1 MVEAVLS
8 AVIGAGLDEATF
20 WTSTPYETALR
31 LKAVGKA
38 RREAYLLTGWMA
50 ERFAREERLSGP
62 GHYLRQF
69 FEPNAAEQDAEALAD
84 AEFARIART
93 FGLDVVDLGEAGDGA

>member
-8 AVIGAGLDEATF
+8 AVIAAGLDEKAF
-20 WTSTPYETALR
+20 WDSTPYQTTLR
-31 LKAVGKA
+31 LQAIGKV

-62 GHYLRQF
+62 NHYIREF
-69 FEPNAAEQDAEALAD
+69 FEPDAAGQDAEALAD

-93 FGLDVVDLGEAGDGA
+93 FGTEIVDLGSDA

>member
-1 MVEAVLS
+1 MEAVFS
-8 AVIGAGLDEATF
+8 AAIGAGLTDDAF
-20 WTSTPYETALR
+20 WHSTPYEVSLR
-31 LKAVGKA
+31 LKAIGKA

-62 GHYLRQF
+62 QHYMRQF

-93 FGLDVVDLGEAGDGA
+93 YGIEIVDLEAE